1 MYQPQTF
8 LSPKHAVLLDSETHD
23 KVMYLN
29 PDSMV
34 YLVKGIFI
42 KLCAYGQSTNIAG
55 KVAKNSTKP
64 QLRKQFAREFNS
76 VELVSDALLFTS
88 NVDTKYRLRTP
99 LMSLVDF
106 KGFRAIAV
114 ALLPIRPEQGIS
126 LGFDG
131 DGKLQ
136 EIDYSLRTELEDVGS
151 ILNLAELQTRMAKKF
166 LSQTKQ
172 EIYYQVEQN
181 KGGEEV

>member
-8 LSPKHAVLLDSETHD
+8 LIPKHAVLLDSETHD

-64 QLRKQFAREFNS
+64 
-76 VELVSDALLFTS
+76 
-88 NVDTKYRLRTP
+88 
-99 LMSLVDF
+99 
-106 KGFRAIAV
+106 
-114 ALLPIRPEQGIS
+114 
-126 LGFDG
+126 
-131 DGKLQ
+131 
-136 EIDYSLRTELEDVGS
+136 
-151 ILNLAELQTRMAKKF
+151 
-166 LSQTKQ
+166 
-172 EIYYQVEQN
+172 
-181 KGGEEV
+181 